1 MRNRPIRFETFLSK
15 EEVQHL
21 ERLQTVS
28 GLSKSAIV
36 RQLISG
42 CSIKPRPAES
52 YRELSRELSAIGTNL
67 NQITRLANATGRL
80 DDPQI
85 QEAAAIMRQ
94 VWAIVSNSL

>member
-15 EEVQHL
+15 EEAQHL

-52 YRELSRELSAIGTNL
+52 YRELSRELSAIGNNL

-85 QEAAAIMRQ
+85 QQ
-94 VWAIVSNSL
+94 VWTVVHNTL

>member
-15 EEVQHL
+15 EETQHL
-21 ERLQTVS
+21 EHLQTVS

-52 YRELSRELSAIGTNL
+52 YRELSRELSAIGNNL

-80 DDPQI
+80 DDSQI
-85 QEAAAIMRQ
+85 QQVSAIMQQ
-94 VWAIVSNSL
+94 VWVIVNDRL

>member
-15 EEVQHL
+15 EEAQHL
-21 ERLQTVS
+21 EHLQTVS

-52 YRELSRELSAIGTNL
+52 YRELSRELSAIGNNL
-67 NQITRLANATGRL
+67 NQITCLANATGRL

-85 QEAAAIMRQ
+85 QQVSAIMQQ
-94 VWAIVSNSL
+94 VWTVVHNTL

>member
-15 EEVQHL
+15 EEAQHL
-21 ERLQTVS
+21 EHLQTVS

-36 RQLISG
+36 RLSG

-52 YRELSRELSAIGTNL
+52 YRELSRELSAIGNNL

-85 QEAAAIMRQ
+85 QQVSAIMQQ
-94 VWAIVSNSL
+94 VWTVVHNTL